1 MMATHYTVLINAGN
15 GRRLSDGVEQPTAPA
30 SDLFPYLKPPNPVRP
45 DELPLIDF
53 ARRVGLVAGAH

>member
-15 GRRLSDGVEQPTAPA
+15 GRRLSDGVERATVPA
-30 SDLFPYLKPPNPVRP
+30 SHLFPYLQPPDPVRA

>member
-30 SDLFPYLKPPNPVRP
+30 GLHPRPFPP
-45 DELPLIDF
+45 
-53 ARRVGLVAGAH
+53 ARV